1 MKLKEWFKDNYNLV
15 FLGILVLGIGLRL
28 WIYFKTLGQA
38 VWWDEADY
46 LVNAQTLMG
55 MHDYYALNVRRPF
68 LFPLVWGLIIKLF
81 NSEALI
87 RLTEVFMSTMA
98 VWFAYFIGKEMY
110 SKKVGLI
117 ACFLSAVFWQYL
129 FFTGRIMTD
138 LPMVAF
144 YLGAVYFFWRAYVNK
159 KGWKNYV
166 WFGVFL
172 GLTLFTRGSA
182 ALTLGIFGVFILV
195 KDRLNFLKNK
205 HLWLALVIMIIV
217 IAPYFMFMQLNI
229 DSGNAVVE
237 YTGLTSNRFTRGMGL
252 AGFGQYINFFPS
264 YMLLPFLIVL
274 VGSLILYIMDLVIKG
289 DLVLKQKGKKG
300 LNEVFLLGW
309 ILLPFVFFSVLVDH
323 MEPRYIMILFPALFL
338 IMGNGLVW
346 LEKFIAKYQKEFAT
360 TVIVLILL
368 LGGYFQVTYAGDMVD
383 AKVDT
388 YAEVMEAA
396 EWMSSR
402 VSDDQLIIS
411 ASNPQTIYYSLKYAK
426 GFEANQSDFEQQLV
440 DYDVKYAT
448 VSVFEMHPEWAYTY
462 FDSSSDFVPVKTYY
476 DDYGNVLLVIYEYQA

>member
-166 WFGVFL
+166 SF
-172 GLTLFTRGSA
+172 
-182 ALTLGIFGVFILV
+182 
-195 KDRLNFLKNK
+195 
-205 HLWLALVIMIIV
+205 
-217 IAPYFMFMQLNI
+217 
-229 DSGNAVVE
+229 
-237 YTGLTSNRFTRGMGL
+237 
-252 AGFGQYINFFPS
+252 
-264 YMLLPFLIVL
+264 
-274 VGSLILYIMDLVIKG
+274 
-289 DLVLKQKGKKG
+289 
-300 LNEVFLLGW
+300 
-309 ILLPFVFFSVLVDH
+309 
-323 MEPRYIMILFPALFL
+323 
-338 IMGNGLVW
+338 
-346 LEKFIAKYQKEFAT
+346 
-360 TVIVLILL
+360 
-368 LGGYFQVTYAGDMVD
+368 
-383 AKVDT
+383 
-388 YAEVMEAA
+388 
-396 EWMSSR
+396 
-402 VSDDQLIIS
+402 
-411 ASNPQTIYYSLKYAK
+411 
-426 GFEANQSDFEQQLV
+426 
-440 DYDVKYAT
+440 
-448 VSVFEMHPEWAYTY
+448 
-462 FDSSSDFVPVKTYY
+462 
-476 DDYGNVLLVIYEYQA
+476 